1 MSCIVY
7 TARIVSKA
15 KGAPAA
21 GWLWL
26 APEQAGRKIG
36 GAFEGL
42 VVDLA
47 QRCAEIEAP
56 DKEDDD
62 DHVHDEHCG
71 HQHDGALTALP
82 DQVVKLLRKSV
93 RTSPLPVT
101 LLSGFLG
108 SGKTTLLNHM
118 LANRNGLKVALIVN
132 DMASVNID
140 AKLVKESQARLDLVK
155 EKMVEMQNGCICCT
169 LRDDL
174 LQQVCPPYQK
184 HT

>member
-1 MSCIVY
+1 
-7 TARIVSKA
+7 
-15 KGAPAA
+15 
-21 GWLWL
+21 
-26 APEQAGRKIG
+26 
-36 GAFEGL
+36 
-42 VVDLA
+42 
-47 QRCAEIEAP
+47 
-56 DKEDDD
+56 
-62 DHVHDEHCG
+62 
-71 HQHDGALTALP
+71 
-82 DQVVKLLRKSV
+82 
-93 RTSPLPVT
+93 
-101 LLSGFLG
+101 
-108 SGKTTLLNHM
+108 M